1 MPFGS
6 PRSKINAWTANT
18 CLAAT
23 LALCAGHGMAGTL
36 SLLTGQP
43 GWGSNFDGPLSEA
56 RLLDPSSVVADAAGN
71 VYIATVFC
79 VVKRV
84 DASGTVSTL
93 AGSFGHCGSQ
103 DGAGAS
109 ARLGEAKDLA
119 VDPAGNLY
127 VAEYQAAEGIGALR
141 KVTPAGAVS
150 TLATFGDVIPQ
161 GLAVSAVTGS
171 VYVAFINGSIAKVS
185 ASGEITPNSGVTVR
199 STVADLAFDSAD
211 NLHVLYRNGEVDR
224 ISPDRST
231 ATTLSGFAPAYLGAL
246 SFTVDATGNLFITSE
261 TSVYKMTSS
270 GSASLL
276 AGPGGY
282 ASGALDGAAAVARFN
297 YLVGIAMDANGDLL
311 VADGDNNTV
320 RRVSPAGDV
329 TTFVGRLAP
338 PDSADGA
345 ANVARFARIH
355 GLAVTSG
362 GAVLATDGSP
372 NHRIRQVVADG
383 TVATLAGTAGRGYV
397 NGPLAQARFYDPH
410 GIAVAASGTI
420 HVADTDNCA
429 VRKIRGAQVSTLAR
443 CDAQVFPRFP
453 LGDMSGLVVASSG
466 SVFVVSGHMIQEVQP
481 TGLVVSFAG
490 STTAGYQDGSGS
502 AARFNRPRGLAIDAA
517 DNLYVAD
524 SDNAVIRKVTPWGEV
539 STLAGTAGM
548 KGSSDGSGA
557 AARFAMPWA
566 IASDPAGNVYVGDTL
581 NFTIRKITVD
591 GAVTTVAGV
600 SGLGKFIP
608 GATPGGLE
616 LVLSLA
622 VSGNKLYIGQPQSI
636 AVLEPRP

>member
-6 PRSKINAWTANT
+6 PRSKINAWAAAT

-23 LALCAGHGMAGTL
+23 LALCANDGVAGTL

-56 RLLDPSSVVADAAGN
+56 RLVDPWSVATDAAGN
-71 VYIATVFC
+71 VYIATALC

-93 AGSFGHCGSQ
+93 AGMFGRCGRQ

-109 ARLGEAKDLA
+109 ARLGEVKDLA
-119 VDPAGNLY
+119 ADPAGNLY
-127 VAEYQAAEGIGALR
+127 VAEYLASEGVGALR
-141 KVTPAGAVS
+141 KVSPAGTVS
-150 TLATFGDVIPQ
+150 TVATFGDATPQ
-161 GLAVSAVTGS
+161 GVAVSATTGS
-171 VYVAFINGSIAKVS
+171 VYVALGNGVIAKVS
-185 ASGEITPNSGVTVR
+185 ASGEITPDSGVVTR

-231 ATTLSGFAPAYLGAL
+231 VTTLSGFAPAYLNAR
-246 SFTVDATGNLFITSE
+246 SFTIDAAGNFFIVSE
-261 TSVYKMTSS
+261 TSVYKMTPS

-282 ASGALDGAAAVARFN
+282 ASGALDGAAAAARFR

-311 VADGDNNTV
+311 LADGDNNAV
-320 RRVSPAGDV
+320 RRVSAAGDV

-338 PDSADGA
+338 PGSVDGA
-345 ANVARFARIH
+345 AGVARFGRIH
-355 GLAVTSG
+355 GLAVNSG

-372 NHRIRQVVADG
+372 NHLIRHVAADG
-383 TVATLAGTAGRGYV
+383 TVATLAGTSGRGHV

-410 GIAVAASGTI
+410 GIAVAADGTI

-429 VRKIRGAQVSTLAR
+429 VRTILGGLVSTLAQ
-443 CDAQVFPRFP
+443 CPAQVFPRFP
-453 LGDMSGLVVASSG
+453 LGNMSGLVVASSG

-481 TGLVVSFAG
+481 TGAVVSFAG
-490 STTAGYQDGSGS
+490 STAAGYQDGSGA
-502 AARFNRPRGLAIDAA
+502 AARFNRPTGLAIDAA

-539 STLAGTAGM
+539 STLAGAAGVT
-548 KGSSDGSGA
+548 GSSDGPGA
-557 AARFAMPWA
+557 LARFTLPWA
-566 IASDPAGNVYVGDTL
+566 MASDSAGNVYVSDAFD
-581 NFTIRKITVD
+581 FTIRKITVD

-600 SGLGKFIP
+600 SGLGRFTP
-608 GATPGGLE
+608 GAAPGGLE